1 MERTKL
7 SKVTKTPDQFVLLSV
22 VEMASMIR
30 NAIIALPFQTGSLT
44 LLVTCT
50 FSFATTN
57 VPRWCLFASE
67 AEDAPAVWCH
77 DSADLEEVSA
87 LLAQGVLPSQALAAA
102 PLPISAGQANEDRRA
117 PQVVIAQPGVLPQPA
132 VFDQVSFDIFCKRLV
147 DVNSG
152 MFAEGSFYWFLMQ
165 EFNRY
170 QRTKLGFGIVLL
182 SPCAS
187 LTEADSLTHTR
198 DEVIAWLGNLA
209 VVEVRKLDYICH
221 FNGLIGM
228 VLANSSL
235 EESETCAQRIIEI
248 ANTRN
253 NSQRFDAGFAPHAGV
268 AGMPQTCEH
277 PGILIAAAQQSLNQ
291 AISANVPVQVFR

>member
-7 SKVTKTPDQFVLLSV
+7 SKVSKTPDQFTLLSV

-30 NAIIALPFQTGSLT
+30 SSLIALPFQAANQT
-44 LLVTCT
+44 LVVTCT

-57 VPRWCLFASE
+57 VPRWCLYSSE
-67 AEDAPAVWCH
+67 ADDAPAVWCH

-87 LLAQGVLPSQALAAA
+87 LLAQGLPPQVASAAVAPSQD
-102 PLPISAGQANEDRRA
+102 DRRGS
-117 PQVVIAQPGVLPQPA
+117 PLVMAQPGALPAPA
-132 VFDQVSFDIFCKRLV
+132 VFDQASFDSYCQRLI
-147 DVNSG
+147 DSSSG

-187 LTEADSLTHTR
+187 LNENMGLTHSR
-198 DEVIAWLGNLA
+198 QEVIAWLGKLA
-209 VVEVRKLDYICH
+209 LVELRKLDYICH

-248 ANTRN
+248 AVTRN
-253 NSQRFDAGFAPHAGV
+253 NSQRFDAGFDPHAGV

-277 PGILIAAAQQSLNQ
+277 PGILIAAAQQSLDR
-291 AISANVPVQVFR
+291 AIAAKVPVVAFR

>member
-30 NAIIALPFQTGSLT
+30 NAIIALPFQTGSQT

-77 DSADLEEVSA
+77 DSADLEEVSG
-87 LLAQGVLPSQALAAA
+87 LLAKGLPPQAIAVAA
-102 PLPISAGQANEDRRA
+102 LPVGAGPVQEDRRA
-117 PQVVIAQPGVLPQPA
+117 PQVEATQPGVLPQPA
-132 VFDQVSFDIFCKRLV
+132 VFDQASFDVFCKRLV

-187 LTEADSLTHTR
+187 LTLSDSLTHSR
-198 DEVIAWLGNLA
+198 AEVIAWLGNLA
-209 VVEVRKLDYICH
+209 VLEVRKLDYICH

-228 VLANSSL
+228 VLANSTL
-235 EESETCAQRIIEI
+235 EESETCARRIIEI

-253 NSQRFDAGFAPHAGV
+253 NTQRFDAGFAPHAGV

-291 AISANVPVQVFR
+291 AIGANLPVQVFR

>member
-7 SKVTKTPDQFVLLSV
+7 SKVSKTPDQFTLLSV

-30 NAIIALPFQTGSLT
+30 SSLIALPFQAASQT

-57 VPRWCLFASE
+57 VPRWCLYASE

-77 DSADLEEVSA
+77 DSADLEEVST
-87 LLAQGVLPSQALAAA
+87 LLAQGLPPQVMASQVLPSQDAISQDDRRAPLAAA
-102 PLPISAGQANEDRRA
+102 P
-117 PQVVIAQPGVLPQPA
+117 QPGVLPQPA
-132 VFDQVSFDIFCKRLV
+132 VFDQVSFDAYCKRLI
-147 DVNSG
+147 DVSSG
-152 MFAEGSFYWFLMQ
+152 MFSEGSFYWFLMQ

-187 LTEADSLTHTR
+187 LDQNLGLTHSR
-198 DEVIAWLGNLA
+198 QEVISWLGNLA
-209 VVEVRKLDYICH
+209 VAEVRKLDYICH

-248 ANTRN
+248 ANSRN
-253 NSQRFDAGFAPHAGV
+253 NSQRFDAGFDPHAGV

-277 PGILIAAAQQSLNQ
+277 PGILIAAAQQCLNQ
-291 AISANVPVQVFR
+291 AIAAKIPVLAFR

>member
-7 SKVTKTPDQFVLLSV
+7 SKVSKTPDQFTLLSV

-30 NAIIALPFQTGSLT
+30 SSLIALPFQAASQT

-57 VPRWCLFASE
+57 VPRWCLYASE

-87 LLAQGVLPSQALAAA
+87 FLAQGLPPQAIPIQVSPSQDDRRSPAAAA
-102 PLPISAGQANEDRRA
+102 P
-117 PQVVIAQPGVLPQPA
+117 QPGVLPQPA
-132 VFDQVSFDIFCKRLV
+132 VFDQVSFDAYCKRLI
-147 DVNSG
+147 DVSSG

-187 LTEADSLTHTR
+187 LDQNLGLTHSR
-198 DEVIAWLGNLA
+198 QEVIAWLGSLA
-209 VVEVRKLDYICH
+209 VVEVRKLDYLCH

-248 ANTRN
+248 ANSRN
-253 NSQRFDAGFAPHAGV
+253 NSQRFDAGFDPHAGV

-277 PGILIAAAQQSLNQ
+277 PGILIAAAQQCLNQ
-291 AISANVPVQVFR
+291 AITAKIPVLAYR

>member
-7 SKVTKTPDQFVLLSV
+7 SKVSKTPDQFTLLSV

-30 NAIIALPFQTGSLT
+30 SSLIALPFQAASQT

-57 VPRWCLFASE
+57 VPRWCLYASE

-87 LLAQGVLPSQALAAA
+87 FLAQGLPPQAIPIQVSPSQD
-102 PLPISAGQANEDRRA
+102 DRRSHA
-117 PQVVIAQPGVLPQPA
+117 VSSPQPGVLPQPA
-132 VFDQVSFDIFCKRLV
+132 VFDQASFDEYCKRLI
-147 DVNSG
+147 DVSSG

-187 LTEADSLTHTR
+187 LDQNLGLTHSR
-198 DEVIAWLGNLA
+198 QEVIAWLGSLA
-209 VVEVRKLDYICH
+209 VVEVRKLDYLCH

-248 ANTRN
+248 ANSRN
-253 NSQRFDAGFAPHAGV
+253 NSQRFDAGFDPHAGV

-277 PGILIAAAQQSLNQ
+277 PGILIAAAQQCLNQ
-291 AISANVPVQVFR
+291 AITAKIPVLAYR

>member
-7 SKVTKTPDQFVLLSV
+7 SKITKTPDQFVLLSV

-30 NAIIALPFQTGSLT
+30 SSVIALPFQAANLT

-57 VPRWCLFASE
+57 VPRWCLYGSE

-77 DSADLEEVSA
+77 DSADLEEVSV
-87 LLAQGVLPSQALAAA
+87 LLAKGLPPQAVA
-102 PLPISAGQANEDRRA
+102 PIAPPTGDNDRRS
-117 PQVVIAQPGVLPQPA
+117 QTTMAQPGVLPQPA
-132 VFDQVSFDIFCKRLV
+132 VFDQASFDEYCKRLV
-147 DVNSG
+147 DARSG

-187 LTEADSLTHTR
+187 LNQKDSLTHSR
-198 DEVIAWLGNLA
+198 EEVIAWLGTLA
-209 VVEVRKLDYICH
+209 VAEVRKLDYICQ

-248 ANTRN
+248 AVSRN
-253 NSQRFDAGFAPHAGV
+253 NSQRFDSGFDPHAGV
-268 AGMPQTCEH
+268 ANMPQTCEH

-291 AISANVPVQVFR
+291 AISAKVPVSVFRL

>member
-7 SKVTKTPDQFVLLSV
+7 SKVSKTPDQFTLLSV

-30 NAIIALPFQTGSLT
+30 SSLIALPFQEGSQT
-44 LLVTCT
+44 LVVTCT

-57 VPRWCLFASE
+57 VPRWCLYASE
-67 AEDAPAVWCH
+67 AEDVPAVWCL

-87 LLAQGVLPSQALAAA
+87 LLAKGLPPQAVAPPSPPSQDDRRGAAA
-102 PLPISAGQANEDRRA
+102 L
-117 PQVVIAQPGVLPQPA
+117 VQPGALPQPA
-132 VFDQVSFDIFCKRLV
+132 VFDQVSFDSFCQRLV
-147 DVNSG
+147 DVSSG

-187 LTEADSLTHTR
+187 LNQNLGLTHSR
-198 DEVIAWLGNLA
+198 QEVIAWLGKLA

-228 VLANSSL
+228 VLANSTL

-248 ANTRN
+248 ANSRN
-253 NSQRFDAGFAPHAGV
+253 NSERFEPGFKPYAGV

-291 AISANVPVQVFR
+291 AMATNVPVVAFR